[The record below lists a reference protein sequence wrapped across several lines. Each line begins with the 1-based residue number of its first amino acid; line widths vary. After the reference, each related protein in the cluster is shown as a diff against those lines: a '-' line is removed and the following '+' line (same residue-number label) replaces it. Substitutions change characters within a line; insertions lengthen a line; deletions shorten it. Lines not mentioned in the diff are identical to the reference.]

1 MHYIQYLALTYKVS
15 LRRLNDDDK
24 LLKNKIFDKNYLLI
38 IILYGTVMAIFSL
51 SNTQNIVD
59 TNIGYLLFIPL
70 TGQMLH
76 FYLDSFLWKFR
87 DEHHRNVT
95 LKYLKG

>member
-1 MHYIQYLALTYKVS
+1 MFKKNYLNS
-15 LRRLNDDDK
+15 D
-24 LLKNKIFDKNYLLI
+24 KIFDKNYLIVI
-38 IILYGTVMAIFSL
+38 IFYGVVMAILSL
-51 SNTQNIVD
+51 SNNQNIID
-59 TNIGYLLFIPL
+59 INISYLLFIPL

-87 DEHHRNVT
+87 EEHHRNVT